1 MEDNNKRRLD
11 YNADFQYEEDYFSD
25 YTHINI
31 SQDSNNNELEY
42 DDDFMQGIQD
52 TIDDLVVLIPGLP
65 LQLQTAINQ
74 VFKPILLDWREN
86 FKDKKYP
93 SRIPDP
99 DKGVIKPIEP
109 EPEPGPVPPSPRP
122 NPNPDPD
129 PNPNPNP
136 DPDPNPNPSPDPNP
150 DPEPGPIPPSPN
162 PDPDPD
168 PNPNPDPDPN
178 PNPSPNPDPNPN
190 PSPGPGDKDPES
202 DPNDPDDP
210 NKVPKDPWYPG
221 ILPPGPLPPI
231 KNDGSGD
238 GSGGNNDGGGGG
250 GDNGYRPPG
259 DTIYPGIIPLVPDMN
274 PDDYPVTNNPEIDNE
289 DDLFTPATSKKYVYE
304 DIDPIEIVKLEFDK
318 NVLDLYEY
326 YTNRLKK
333 VLGDYYTQILELA
346 GTQLSS
352 NAMDFM
358 LNPITFEQANVIETL
373 RHVMDSA
380 LRGEVMGDLKIE
392 FSLSMFSLESSLY
405 HMKNMKVVF
414 ELRLRYAEAKKAKNE
429 NKTDSLMNRIL
440 DALRTTY
447 DAKYDNAYINWY
459 KYLNS
464 SLEVLAD
471 IMRTVLTCLRS
482 KATIIKKGGIK
493 EE

>member
-1 MEDNNKRRLD
+1 MEDDNKRRLD

-129 PNPNPNP
+129 P
-136 DPDPNPNPSPDPNP
+136 
-150 DPEPGPIPPSPN
+150 
-162 PDPDPD
+162 D

-190 PSPGPGDKDPES
+190 PSPGPSDKDPES

-210 NKVPKDPWYPG
+210 NKEPKDPWYPG

-231 KNDGSGD
+231 
-238 GSGGNNDGGGGG
+238 NNNGGGGG
-250 GDNGYRPPG
+250 GDNGYHPPG
-259 DTIYPGIIPLVPDMN
+259 DTIYPGVIPLVPDMN

-289 DDLFTPATSKKYVYE
+289 DDLFTPATAKKYVYE
-304 DIDPIEIVKLEFDK
+304 DIDPVEIVKLEFDK

-352 NAMDFM
+352 SAMDFM

-471 IMRTVLTCLRS
+471 IMRTILTCLRS